1 MYIGKHKKK
10 TFGGE
15 DQVLVEVEMYK
26 GKTDARFVQINWSA
40 SRGLAMA
47 AVATGRPTTTRRI

>member
-10 TFGGE
+10 TFGGP
-15 DQVLVEVEMYK
+15 DAVEVEMYK
-26 GKTDARFVQINWSA
+26 GKTDARFVQLNWSA

-47 AVATGRPTTTRRI
+47 AVAAGRPTTTRRI